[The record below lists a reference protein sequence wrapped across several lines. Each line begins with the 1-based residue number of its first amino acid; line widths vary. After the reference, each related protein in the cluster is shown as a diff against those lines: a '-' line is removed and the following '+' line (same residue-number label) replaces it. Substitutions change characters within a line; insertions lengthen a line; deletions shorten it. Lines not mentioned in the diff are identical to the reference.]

1 MIRNSVGDKHLHV
14 HQVTAI
20 QWMMSMSSGGLLC
33 DEMGLGKT
41 LTTVGFLL
49 NSIAPYTL
57 ILGPIAV
64 LDQWL
69 TVLKT
74 TPFAVYIIKDGSWL
88 HVQGNPIR
96 GRVYLTNY
104 DKLIGY
110 KYLFNYKWNRI
121 ICDEAHIIRNYE
133 SKKYLELK
141 ALSYK
146 CIWFLTGTPVVNKVE
161 DLGALIHLID
171 RKISPKS
178 STLEKGLVWMSTY
191 ALQRTLY
198 QIRSS
203 LPNLPGLPIV
213 YNHELDFTTE
223 KEATFYRGIQG
234 HITEALENIMT
245 HDRMDMSAFLSLV
258 LRLRQIST
266 HPQVYINSRKK
277 QIGKDYI
284 RDDWSEDSTKTD
296 KILEILRNDKDASGY
311 VIFCHFNDEM
321 EIIKERLEKNGFD
334 GKVLMYNGSMSP
346 DMRTKVIEQSKVKG
360 SVLLAQIQT
369 AGTGLNLQH
378 LNRVIFT
385 SSWWTAALM
394 DQAVGRV
401 VRMGQEDKVHVHYL
415 TFKEDV
421 SMNIDEYINERVEM
435 KRDLS
440 TELLAAACHDV

>member
-1 MIRNSVGDKHLHV
+1 MIRNSVGDKRLYG

-20 QWMMSMSSGGLLC
+20 QWMKSMSSGGLLC

-74 TPFAVYIIKDGSWL
+74 TPFAIYVVKNGVWN
-88 HVQGNPIR
+88 HVQGLPIR

-104 DKLIGY
+104 DKLVGNE
-110 KYLFNYKWNRI
+110 YLFNYNWNRI
-121 ICDEAHIIRNYE
+121 ICDEAHIIRNYN
-133 SKKYLELK
+133 SKKYLGLK
-141 ALSYK
+141 ALTYK
-146 CIWFLTGTPVVNKVE
+146 SIWLLTGTPVVNKIQ
-161 DLGALIHLID
+161 DLGALIQLID
-171 RKISPKS
+171 NKVCAKS
-178 STLEKGLVWMSTY
+178 ATIDKGLAWMSTY
-191 ALQRTLY
+191 ALQRTLH
-198 QIRSS
+198 QIRDVVTDLPS
-203 LPNLPGLPIV
+203 LAIV
-213 YNHELDFTTE
+213 HNHVLDFTTE
-223 KEATFYRGIQG
+223 KEAVFYRGIQG
-234 HITEALENIMT
+234 HLTKALENMMAQ
-245 HDRMDMSAFLSLV
+245 DRMDMTAFLCLI

-277 QIGKDYI
+277 QLGRDYI
-284 RDDWSEDSTKTD
+284 RGDWSEDSTKTD
-296 KILEILRNDKDASGY
+296 KILEILKKDKGDY

-346 DMRTKVIEQSKVKG
+346 EERTSVIEQSKTKG
-360 SVLLAQIQT
+360 SLLLAQIQT

-378 LNRVIFT
+378 MNRVIFT

-401 VRMGQEDKVHVHYL
+401 VRLGQDSEVHVHYL
-415 TFKEDV
+415 TFKEDE
-421 SMNIDEYINERVEM
+421 SLNIDDFINTRVEM